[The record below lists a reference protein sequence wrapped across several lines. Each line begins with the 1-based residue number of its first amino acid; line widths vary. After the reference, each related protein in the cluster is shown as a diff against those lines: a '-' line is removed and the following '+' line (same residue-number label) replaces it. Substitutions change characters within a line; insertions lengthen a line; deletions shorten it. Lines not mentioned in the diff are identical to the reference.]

1 MANMPRLGQG
11 LCRPRGVHPRNRHQA
26 TFANAAEFFNSLLG
40 PPRRI
45 YDPDARGMSV
55 AEFVQNA
62 LRKSLIDA
70 GFIDDEGQA

>member
-1 MANMPRLGQG
+1 LQA
-11 LCRPRGVHPRNRHQA
+11 RPLAAVLVGGKRG
-26 TFANAAEFFNSLLG
+26 LG